1 MLQSA
6 AAFTRVETAVDESEH
21 GNSSADSET
30 KTLVTCHS
38 VEAVKLFRKE
48 QFPIV
53 HSSIQSDCSGNLTFL
68 QNLFTSFS
76 PFVYLQNYW
85 LLNTESPE
93 ESSKNRGTANEPSEE
108 GQKTNDLV

>member
-30 KTLVTCHS
+30 KTLVSCHS
-38 VEAVKLFRKE
+38 VEAVTVFGKE
-48 QFPIV
+48 QFPIM
-53 HSSIQSDCSGNLTFL
+53 HSCIQNDCSENLTFL
-68 QNLFTSFS
+68 QNLFTSFG
-76 PFVYLQNYW
+76 PFVYLKNYW

-93 ESSKNRGTANEPSEE
+93 ESSKNRGAANEPWEE
-108 GQKTNDLV
+108 GQKNNDLV